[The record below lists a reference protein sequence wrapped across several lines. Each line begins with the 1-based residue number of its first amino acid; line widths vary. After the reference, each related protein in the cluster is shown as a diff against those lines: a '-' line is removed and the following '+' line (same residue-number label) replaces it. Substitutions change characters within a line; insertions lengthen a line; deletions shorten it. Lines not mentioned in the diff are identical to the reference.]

1 MATPVNILIVDD
13 HPFIIEAYKNAIKG
27 YNSKGAYE
35 FVITQAKDCK
45 TGYEAITAPGIQ
57 PFGIAFF
64 DLSMP
69 TYEEKGIFSGEDL
82 ALLIKNEMPD
92 CKIILLT
99 MHTELLKINTII
111 KNINPNGLVIKND
124 LTFDELLIAFDK
136 ILKEENYYSQTVVK
150 LVSQIQYDNI
160 EIDAFDKQIL
170 FHLSKGTKTKDIPQY
185 VPLSLSAVEKR
196 KLNLKD
202 TLDIR
207 GGSDI
212 DLIREAK
219 NKGLL

>member
-1 MATPVNILIVDD
+1 MPTPINILIVDD

-27 YNSKGAYE
+27 YNSKGIYE
-35 FVITQAKDCK
+35 FAITQAKDCK
-45 TGYEAITAPGIQ
+45 TGYEAITDATE

-69 TYEEKGIFSGEDL
+69 VYEEKGIFSGEDL
-82 ALLIKNEMPD
+82 ALLIKKDMPD

-111 KNINPNGLVIKND
+111 TNINPNGLVIKND
-124 LTFDELLIAFDK
+124 LTFDELLLAFDK
-136 ILKEENYYSQTVVK
+136 ILKGENYYSQTVVK
-150 LVSQIQYDNI
+150 LVSQMKFDNI

-170 FHLSKGTKTKDIPQY
+170 YHLSKGTKTKDIPQF

-196 KLNLKD
+196 KLNLKE
-202 TLDIR
+202 TLEIA
-207 GGSDI
+207 GGTDI

-219 NKGLL
+219 NKGIL

>member
-27 YNSKGAYE
+27 YNVKGE
-35 FVITQAKDCK
+35 FEFSITQAKDCK
-45 TGYEAITAPGIQ
+45 TGYEAITEAPES
-57 PFGIAFF
+57 FGIAFF

-69 TYEEKGIFSGEDL
+69 VYEEKNIFSGEDL
-82 ALLIKNEMPD
+82 AQLIKKEMPD

-124 LTFDELLIAFDK
+124 LTFDELLLAFDK
-136 ILKEENYYSQTVVK
+136 ILKDENYYSQTVVK

-202 TLDIR
+202 ILEIK

-219 NKGLL
+219 NKGMI